1 VSDAASRQDP
11 ERMPG
16 WMPDA
21 VRLTARQLFL
31 VLVGAAFT
39 ILIVR
44 WLAHELG
51 GVITILAMSAFL
63 SFALEPA
70 VTWLAKR
77 GWRRGLATGLIMLI
91 LLLVGVLLIALIAP
105 AVVGGFRQ
113 LVDSGPSLVDRLA
126 AWLDRLHISIS
137 PQTLIDELRAN
148 ADRVISTG
156 QNVARTFLLGI
167 AGTIFGALFRLGAV
181 FLFTFYFVAEGPK
194 LRRVILSRMRPER
207 QQHVLFVW
215 EQAIEQ
221 TGGYF
226 YSRLLLAVVNGAGM
240 YLVLRLNGVLFAA
253 PLAIFAGIVS
263 EFIPII
269 GTYIGG
275 AAPILVAF
283 LTSPGAGLWALGY
296 VVVYQQIENYFLS
309 PRLTA
314 RTMDLHPAVAFAAAL
329 IGGAIGGLLFAF
341 LALPVAGV
349 IQAAVTNW
357 STTYDV
363 VDTEKLDVAVE
374 VAVEGEDSDEDKGP

>member
-1 VSDAASRQDP
+1 
-11 ERMPG
+11 
-16 WMPDA
+16 
-21 VRLTARQLFL
+21 
-31 VLVGAAFT
+31 
-39 ILIVR
+39 
-44 WLAHELG
+44 
-51 GVITILAMSAFL
+51 
-63 SFALEPA
+63 
-70 VTWLAKR
+70 
-77 GWRRGLATGLIMLI
+77 
-91 LLLVGVLLIALIAP
+91 
-105 AVVGGFRQ
+105 
-113 LVDSGPSLVDRLA
+113 LVDRLA

-374 VAVEGEDSDEDKGP
+374 VAVEGEDSDEDEGP